1 MTPWGKI
8 CRICASPA
16 DYEIFANIPIYLHAN
31 CKDYLDWQKPINEM
45 LEETTGLKVS
55 PDDGLPKNICALC
68 ISYLKHAKTFRE
80 QAINTCLNFLAV
92 KEYKN
97 IINDKKVWNYDEII
111 DEVASTTQRHYN
123 DDDNLKNNQS
133 KDQNKVSKQLMANTN
148 INATPTLSRQIQLS
162 LQYLSTLYDNNVSAA
177 ATTSNLERGGNGLYK
192 PSLGTKQ
199 RRQYNKSIDM
209 MMPGS
214 SGCTSKRQNL
224 EDDLP
229 RTTSSDEYE
238 TPEETGTGHIKN
250 NIFSYKEKNFEEDD
264 IMDLDELKD
273 AITINIPSTCK
284 EHKCSFCFKR
294 FMFEESFGEH
304 IKSCIE
310 YKFATFLEEMNN
322 LLYIRRT
329 KEISPH
335 EFIRRMI
342 FSLRKTCEWLKEN
355 CIDTTLPDLLQ
366 NNQTPAA
373 ATNKQRLVSECKST
387 ASSTEEHLS
396 HKVGHNK
403 FSKTLLATS
412 PTLSSRSAIVRNT
425 PINMSNNILH
435 EIERSESR
443 NSQKLILKKPIPILA
458 TSSAI
463 NTINNLKPANVQ
475 SISQDSE
482 RLAFMEKLQNAAKP
496 IVATATAAPA
506 TAVSTPMKPIF
517 QLNTNNPPTPLLS
530 VRQDLLVTIAANTN
544 TSIRHT
550 SPLLDLLQSSS
561 HNSTTHVVNPC
572 ARCPQCNLYFDTLD
586 ALEIHNAMQHNSL
599 TTVSCAPSTQTE
611 DELDSEYKR
620 IIALF
625 EDEDEI

>member
-1 MTPWGKI
+1 M
-8 CRICASPA
+8 
-16 DYEIFANIPIYLHAN
+16 
-31 CKDYLDWQKPINEM
+31 
-45 LEETTGLKVS
+45 
-55 PDDGLPKNICALC
+55 PKNICALC

-92 KEYKN
+92 KEYNN
-97 IINDKKVWNYDEII
+97 IVNDKKVWNYDEII
-111 DEVASTTQRHYN
+111 NDAVSRTIRNYN
-123 DDDNLKNNQS
+123 DDDNLKNNQN
-133 KDQNKVSKQLMANTN
+133 KEQNKVSKQLMANTN
-148 INATPTLSRQIQLS
+148 INNIPTLSRQIQLS
-162 LQYLSTLYDNNVSAA
+162 LQYLCKLYENNENRTANA
-177 ATTSNLERGGNGLYK
+177 SNVERGATNNGVYK
-192 PSLGTKQ
+192 SLATKQ
-199 RRQYNKSIDM
+199 RRQYNKTIDM
-209 MMPGS
+209 MPGT
-214 SGCTSKRQNL
+214 SGCNSKRQNM

-238 TPEETGTGHIKN
+238 TPEEAGGNGHIKN

-294 FMFEESFGEH
+294 FMFEESFSEH
-304 IKSCIE
+304 IKTCIE

-322 LLYIRRT
+322 LLFIRRA

-366 NNQTPAA
+366 NNQITTAA
-373 ATNKQRLVSECKST
+373 DVANKQRLISECKST
-387 ASSTEEHLS
+387 ASSTEPEQLAQ
-396 HKVGHNK
+396 KLN
-403 FSKTLLATS
+403 KTLITTTS
-412 PTLSSRSAIVRNT
+412 SPLLVTSRPSMVRST

-458 TSSAI
+458 TSSAL
-463 NTINNLKPANVQ
+463 NTINNLQTPNM
-475 SISQDSE
+475 SYTSQDSE

-496 IVATATAAPA
+496 VIAATAPAVATHSNT
-506 TAVSTPMKPIF
+506 TTPVKPIL
-517 QLNTNNPPTPLLS
+517 QLKTNNPPTPLIS
-530 VRQDLLVTIAANTN
+530 VRQDLLATIKTN
-544 TSIRHT
+544 NSINHT
-550 SPLLDLLQSSS
+550 SPLLDLLQQSSS
-561 HNSTTHVVNPC
+561 SRNSTTPLINPC

-586 ALEIHNAMQHNSL
+586 ALEIHNAMQHNNIV
-599 TTVSCAPSTQTE
+599 TAAASCPTSAPPLDKQETQN
-611 DELDSEYKR
+611 DELDSEHKR

-625 EDEDEI
+625 EDDDDI

>member
-97 IINDKKVWNYDEII
+97 IMNDKKVWNYDEII
-111 DEVASTTQRHYN
+111 DDVASTMTQRNYN

-133 KDQNKVSKQLMANTN
+133 KEQNKVSKQLMSNTN

-162 LQYLSTLYDNNVSAA
+162 LQYLSKLYDNNVNVAA
-177 ATTSNLERGGNGLYK
+177 PAASNLERGGGNSSYK
-192 PSLGTKQ
+192 TTKQ
-199 RRQYNKSIDM
+199 RQRQYNKTIDM
-209 MMPGS
+209 MMPSS
-214 SGCTSKRQNL
+214 SGNNSKRQNL

-238 TPEETGTGHIKN
+238 TPEEAGTGHIKN

-304 IKSCIE
+304 IKTCIE

-322 LLYIRRT
+322 LLFIRRA

-366 NNQTPAA
+366 NNKTSAVA
-373 ATNKQRLVSECKST
+373 ATNKQRLFSETKST
-387 ASSTEEHLS
+387 GSSIEDQQLL
-396 HKVGHNK
+396 NK
-403 FSKTLLATS
+403 IGNSKLNKTILATS
-412 PTLSSRSAIVRNT
+412 SPILMAKPNVNVRST

-463 NTINNLKPANVQ
+463 NTINNLQ
-475 SISQDSE
+475 TTTSQDSE

-496 IVATATAAPA
+496 IVAPTIGAT
-506 TAVSTPMKPIF
+506 TPVKPIL
-517 QLNTNNPPTPLLS
+517 QLKTNNPPTPLIS
-530 VRQDLLVTIAANTN
+530 VRQDLLANANTA
-544 TSIRHT
+544 IRHT
-550 SPLLDLLQSSS
+550 SPLLELLQSSTS
-561 HNSTTHVVNPC
+561 HNSTTPVINPC
-572 ARCPQCNLYFDTLD
+572 ARCPQCNLYFETLD

-599 TTVSCAPSTQTE
+599 TTASSSCVPSTQSQ
-611 DELDSEYKR
+611 DDDDDLDSEHKR

-625 EDEDEI
+625 EDDDDI

>member
-31 CKDYLDWQKPINEM
+31 CKDYLDWQNPINEM

-97 IINDKKVWNYDEII
+97 IVNDKKVSNYVEII
-111 DEVASTTQRHYN
+111 DEVSRAQRNYN
-123 DDDNLKNNQS
+123 DDDNLKNNQN
-133 KDQNKVSKQLMANTN
+133 KDNNKVSKQLMSNTN
-148 INATPTLSRQIQLS
+148 INNAPTLSRQIQQS
-162 LQYLSTLYDNNVSAA
+162 LQYLCKLYDNNLNAA
-177 ATTSNLERGGNGLYK
+177 STATTSNLETGNGAYK
-192 PSLGTKQ
+192 SSMVSKQ
-199 RRQYNKSIDM
+199 RRQYNKTVDM
-209 MMPGS
+209 MANA
-214 SGCTSKRQNL
+214 SGCNSKRQNL

-238 TPEETGTGHIKN
+238 TPEETGNGHIKN

-294 FMFEESFGEH
+294 FMFEESFSEH
-304 IKSCIE
+304 IKTCIE
-310 YKFATFLEEMNN
+310 YKFATFLDEMNN
-322 LLYIRRT
+322 LLYIRRA

-355 CIDTTLPDLLQ
+355 CIDMTLPDLLQ
-366 NNQTPAA
+366 NNQTSSTNAA
-373 ATNKQRLVSECKST
+373 NKERLISE
-387 ASSTEEHLS
+387 ASSTEPEQFTQ
-396 HKVGHNK
+396 KVCHNK
-403 FSKTLLATS
+403 LNKTLIATS
-412 PTLSSRSAIVRNT
+412 SPLLAPRSSIIRNT

-443 NSQKLILKKPIPILA
+443 NSQNMILKKPIPILA
-458 TSSAI
+458 TSSTI
-463 NTINNLKPANVQ
+463 NTINNLQTPNMPYT
-475 SISQDSE
+475 SQDSE

-496 IVATATAAPA
+496 TVANTTV
-506 TAVSTPMKPIF
+506 TTPVKPIL
-517 QLNTNNPPTPLLS
+517 QLTKNNTPTPLIS
-530 VRQDLLVTIAANTN
+530 VRQDLLDTITTN
-544 TSIRHT
+544 TSNTHT
-550 SPLLDLLQSSS
+550 SPLLELLHQSISS
-561 HNSTTHVVNPC
+561 HNSTTPIVNPC

-586 ALEIHNAMQHNSL
+586 SLEIHNATQHNNL
-599 TTVSCAPSTQTE
+599 TSATCVATSTEPQTQ
-611 DELDSEYKR
+611 DELDSEHKR

-625 EDEDEI
+625 EDDDM

>member
-97 IINDKKVWNYDEII
+97 IMNDKKVWNYDEII
-111 DEVASTTQRHYN
+111 DDVASTMTQRNYN

-133 KDQNKVSKQLMANTN
+133 KEQNKVSKQLMSNTN

-162 LQYLSTLYDNNVSAA
+162 LQYLSKLYDNNVNVAA
-177 ATTSNLERGGNGLYK
+177 PAASNLERGGGNSSYK
-192 PSLGTKQ
+192 TTKQ
-199 RRQYNKSIDM
+199 RQRQYNKTIDM
-209 MMPGS
+209 MMPSS
-214 SGCTSKRQNL
+214 SGNNSKRQNL

-238 TPEETGTGHIKN
+238 TPEEAGTGHIKN

-304 IKSCIE
+304 IKTCIE

-322 LLYIRRT
+322 LLFIRRA

-366 NNQTPAA
+366 NNKTSAVA
-373 ATNKQRLVSECKST
+373 ATNKQRLFSETKST
-387 ASSTEEHLS
+387 GSSIEDQQLL
-396 HKVGHNK
+396 NK
-403 FSKTLLATS
+403 IGYSKLNKTILGTS
-412 PTLSSRSAIVRNT
+412 SPILMAKPAVNVRST

-463 NTINNLKPANVQ
+463 NTINNLQ
-475 SISQDSE
+475 TTTSQDSE

-496 IVATATAAPA
+496 IVAPTIGAT
-506 TAVSTPMKPIF
+506 TPVKPIL
-517 QLNTNNPPTPLLS
+517 QLKTNNTPTPLIS
-530 VRQDLLVTIAANTN
+530 VRQDLLANTN
-544 TSIRHT
+544 TAIRHT
-550 SPLLDLLQSSS
+550 SPLLELLQSSTS
-561 HNSTTHVVNPC
+561 HNSTTPVINPC
-572 ARCPQCNLYFDTLD
+572 ARCPQCNLYFETLD

-599 TTVSCAPSTQTE
+599 TTASSSCVPSTQSQ
-611 DELDSEYKR
+611 DDDDLDSEHKR

-625 EDEDEI
+625 EDDDDI